1 MKNMEGG
8 SNAIKGFLFQFDRT
22 ILEILRHPEHTVT
35 FEQEEDI
42 QREKY
47 YIQVKERGKSK
58 YYPSAIRNAVEQL
71 FDLFLENETR
81 KFCLYCHFQD
91 REKLKWAPRTNDL
104 NEIFGK
110 SNKRYGHEKL
120 ALFCESFIVEFSHDY
135 ETEFQEVLQKLKSAF
150 GLSSTEVAVMYH
162 AVVRSYLLDL
172 SVKQAGER
180 KASFSDIDGVMKK
193 VRRRVSMDGYQ
204 ELLGKERYEKALHR
218 MYFKHKRPNI
228 DNFER
233 LFVVEC
239 EERCNPIELMQLIM
253 QIANMYYIK
262 GKSPQPF
269 ILFRNADPQQI
280 RDIKR
285 GLLDKNFMFND
296 GTWFDG
302 DRVRGEKL
310 FAKSIEDAYGKVK
323 FLPSEKL
330 LTSDK
335 LRGYFDEI
343 YDFYCRE
350 PLSINEFSG
359 RYIETLVCSIS
370 QTLKVLKN

>member
-1 MKNMEGG
+1 MKNIEGG

-22 ILEILRHPEHTVT
+22 ILEILQHPDSIVT

-71 FDLFLENETR
+71 FDLFLEDETR

-91 REKLKWAPRTNDL
+91 RDKLRWVPSESDL

-110 SNKRYGHEKL
+110 SNKRHGHEKL
-120 ALFCESFIVEFSHDY
+120 ALFCESFVVEFSHDY
-135 ETEFQEVLQKLKSAF
+135 EAEFQEVIQKLKSVF
-150 GLSSTEVAVMYH
+150 SPSSTEVAVMYH

-204 ELLGKERYEKALHR
+204 DLLGKERFEKALHR

-233 LFVVEC
+233 LLIIEC
-239 EERCNPIELMQLIM
+239 DGEGNGIEMMQLIM
-253 QIANMYYIK
+253 QIATMYYVK
-262 GKSPQPF
+262 EKSPQPF
-269 ILFRNADPQQI
+269 VLLRNLDAQQLKN
-280 RDIKR
+280 IKQ
-285 GLLDKNFMFND
+285 GLIDKGFMFND

-302 DRVRGEKL
+302 DKIRSEKL
-310 FAKSIEDAYGKVK
+310 FAKNTEEAYGKVK

-330 LTSDK
+330 LAAGAFLK
-335 LRGYFDEI
+335 HFDEI
-343 YDFYCRE
+343 YDFYGRD
-350 PLSINEFSG
+350 PLSITGFSG
-359 RYIETLVCSIS
+359 RHIEISVCSIA
-370 QTLKVLKN
+370 QTLKVLKS